1 MKEKIKV
8 DVVSDIVCPWCII
21 GYKRMQKAI
30 EELEIQH
37 KIILEWQPFEL
48 NSTMPIEGENVLE
61 HIKRKY
67 RSSIEDAKRSQEN
80 MTELGAELGFKFDY
94 FDEMKIVNTIDAHI
108 LLEYAKEYNLQTA
121 LNVRFVTAFF
131 SERKDIS
138 NREVLF
144 QEIENISLN
153 VNEAKMRLENKANKE
168 RIKKQIQFWQSR
180 GISSVP
186 TVVFNNSSAVTGAQ
200 PTDVYKQIFMQ
211 LLNEQKQQ

>member
-37 KIILEWQPFEL
+37 KIILKWQPFEL

-67 RSSIEDAKRSQEN
+67 GSSIEDAKRSQEN

-144 QEIENISLN
+144 QEITNIGLN

-200 PTDVYKQIFMQ
+200 STDVYKQIFMQ
-211 LLNEQKQQ
+211 LLNE